1 MLQWLSPRRQEIN
14 IDEEVEKRHSLHII
28 SRNVNWGGAA
38 TMENSMQASQKKKK
52 FFFNHVAYR
61 DPRPG
66 IRSKA

>member
-52 FFFNHVAYR
+52 KFF
-61 DPRPG
+61 
-66 IRSKA
+66 